1 MKDAHITIFG
11 LFVNLLFVSRRAHCS
26 YLLTFFAFAF
36 ALKSEFKIHFFV
48 EKKSRIIKQK
58 RM

>member
-11 LFVNLLFVSRRAHCS
+11 LFVNLLFVSKHAHCS
-26 YLLTFFAFAF
+26 YLLTLFFFAFAF

-48 EKKSRIIKQK
+48 EKKK
-58 RM
+58 